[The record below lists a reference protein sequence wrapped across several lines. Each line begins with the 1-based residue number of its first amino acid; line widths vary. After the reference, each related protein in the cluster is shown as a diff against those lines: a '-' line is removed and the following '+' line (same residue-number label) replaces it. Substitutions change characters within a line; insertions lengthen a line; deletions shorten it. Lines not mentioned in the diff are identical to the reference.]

1 MGYRFLDWLL
11 GGVGGSTGM
20 LVCSAHTYMYACLHM
35 QKDKNT
41 LLSVYVI
48 YSGGDSSVVRVP
60 DL

>member
-11 GGVGGSTGM
+11 GGWSTGM
-20 LVCSAHTYMYACLHM
+20 LVCSAHTYMHACIHV
-35 QKDKNT
+35 QKDKNM

-48 YSGGDSSVVRVP
+48 YSGGDSSVVRVL